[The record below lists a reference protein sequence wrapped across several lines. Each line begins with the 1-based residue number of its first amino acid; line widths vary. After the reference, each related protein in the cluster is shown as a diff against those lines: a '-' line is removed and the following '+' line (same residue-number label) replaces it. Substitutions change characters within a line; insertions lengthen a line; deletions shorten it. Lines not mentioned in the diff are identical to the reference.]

1 MWSRKTVSPNCPTS
15 GRRVEDAYRGEA
27 VKAFVVLKEDHRQRI
42 SPADLLSFCQERL
55 MPYKVPRFI
64 EFREAL
70 PLSAAGKMLRR
81 MLRNGAEPPR

>member
-1 MWSRKTVSPNCPTS
+1 
-15 GRRVEDAYRGEA
+15 
-27 VKAFVVLKEDHRQRI
+27 
-42 SPADLLSFCQERL
+42 

-81 MLRNGAEPPR
+81 LLRSGTELSG